1 MTVHTSVRQWPGEGL
16 TRVPYWIYSDPD
28 LYTQEQ
34 ERIFRG
40 NTWNFLCLEAELPRP
55 NTFRTSN
62 LGDMPVVVTRDADG
76 KLHAFENRCAHR
88 GALLCLT
95 AHGER
100 KEFACV
106 YHNWTYDLAGNL
118 TGVAFRRGIAGK
130 GGMPPDATPERHAPR
145 QAGQIEVAEAELMQ
159 PMAERFDRCLGQ
171 AEVGPDV
178 EVRDDR
184 GFLVDRDDPAAPCLG
199 RGVDRSL
206 PAAER
211 DRARVGPDRAGQDL
225 DQRALARAVGTHQRM
240 HLARTDGEGGRLQRD
255 NGPVGLGDA
264 ARLEQE
270 IGGGEGH
277 RPWSSVSSV
286 RGETEVSIPANWN
299 RHAPRTGWSDTQ
311 AYTA

>member
-145 QAGQIEVAEAELMQ
+145 QL
-159 PMAERFDRCLGQ
+159 
-171 AEVGPDV
+171 
-178 EVRDDR
+178 
-184 GFLVDRDDPAAPCLG
+184 
-199 RGVDRSL
+199 
-206 PAAER
+206 
-211 DRARVGPDRAGQDL
+211 
-225 DQRALARAVGTHQRM
+225 
-240 HLARTDGEGGRLQRD
+240 
-255 NGPVGLGDA
+255 
-264 ARLEQE
+264 RLETLAGLVFGTLGTDTPPLETYLGPE
-270 IGGGEGH
+270 ITRGIRRVMRAPVRLLGGYSQAL
-277 RPWSSVSSV
+277 PS
-286 RGETEVSIPANWN
+286 NWKL
-299 RHAPRTGWSDTQ
+299 
-311 AYTA
+311 